1 MKKIIFQARAGDKK
15 AFDKIYEETS
25 AELLRYCMHLCKN
38 ENDARDLMQDTYFTA
53 FSKIEYYKK
62 DDNFRGWLHTIA
74 VHKYLNSIRSDRIKT
89 EPEADPDDVSDDENC
104 IPENA
109 LQLKE
114 TAGIIREVLYNS
126 LSDSQRAAVM
136 MYYYDELSVSEISE
150 ALECPEGTV
159 KSRLFSSRK
168 IMRDELER
176 KGIKSGIAAFAV
188 SAVLKSDIEAAETV
202 ECSVVKKGV
211 SKAAAVKIFSGV
223 SAAVLIG
230 GGIAAEIFS
239 NKDNDFF
246 VENEIYVTSAVT
258 SVSEAG
264 TSRESRIVSETS
276 VPGSDVL
283 NSDAPDSEHSEF
295 STETEKS
302 GLSSSEPEKNQAVSE
317 VSEDNNNVVE
327 IQTEAADL
335 TSAEIQVT
343 LPYTETVFSENT
355 TETELYD
362 IVPVVNYSF
371 DAGTMYADIPEN
383 FTADGYRINGNK
395 ETGYSFSK
403 LYAYSSV
410 GGGGKFSEANEK
422 QFYVFKPDNISA
434 DKILFTYQVAQP
446 DEVDIL
452 SSLEMF
458 FTEVSLSDR
467 EDIAI
472 KNDNTDFPDQPSER
486 SGYVYRYSATD
497 YNVDIT
503 GEVIVFRGN
512 YKTTHVIIV
521 CDGSGRWTDEYR
533 KFRES
538 IGLVSR
544 EISEFYQ

>member
-1 MKKIIFQARAGDKK
+1 MKKIIFQAKSGNKK

-74 VHKYLNSIRSDRIKT
+74 VHKYLNTVRADRIKT

-109 LQLKE
+109 LQMKE

-176 KGIKSGIAAFAV
+176 KGIKSGIAAFAI
-188 SAVLKSDIEAAETV
+188 SAVLKSDIEVAETV

-239 NKDNDFF
+239 NKDNDLC
-246 VENEIYVTSAVT
+246 VEKEIYVTSAVT

-264 TSRESRIVSETS
+264 TSGMSRIVSETS
-276 VPGSDVL
+276 VPDSDV
-283 NSDAPDSEHSEF
+283 PGSEHTEF
-295 STETEKS
+295 SPETKKS
-302 GLSSSEPEKNQAVSE
+302 ELSTSEPEKNQAVSE
-317 VSEDNNNVVE
+317 IPEDNNTVAE
-327 IQTEAADL
+327 IQTGTAAL
-335 TSAEIQVT
+335 TSAETQVT
-343 LPYTETVFSENT
+343 LPYTETVFSGIT
-355 TETELYD
+355 AETEAED

-403 LYAYSSV
+403 LLAYSSI

-434 DKILFTYQVAQP
+434 DKILFTYQDAQP
-446 DEVDIL
+446 DEVDAL

-458 FTEVSLSDR
+458 FTEVSLNDR
-467 EDIAI
+467 EDIVI
-472 KNDNTDFPDQPSER
+472 KNDNTVFPDQPSER

>member
-1 MKKIIFQARAGDKK
+1 MKKIIFQAKSGNKK

-74 VHKYLNSIRSDRIKT
+74 VHKYLNTVRADRIKT

-109 LQLKE
+109 LQMKE

-176 KGIKSGIAAFAV
+176 KGIKSGIAAFAI

-239 NKDNDFF
+239 NKDNNLC
-246 VENEIYVTSAVT
+246 VEKEIYVTSAVT
-258 SVSEAG
+258 SVSETG
-264 TSRESRIVSETS
+264 TSGMSRIVSETS
-276 VPGSDVL
+276 VPDSDV
-283 NSDAPDSEHSEF
+283 SGSEHTEF
-295 STETEKS
+295 SPETEKS
-302 GLSSSEPEKNQAVSE
+302 ELSTSEPEKNQAVSE
-317 VSEDNNNVVE
+317 IPEDNNTVAE
-327 IQTEAADL
+327 IQTGTAAL
-335 TSAEIQVT
+335 TSEETQVT
-343 LPYTETVFSENT
+343 LPYTETVFSGIT
-355 TETELYD
+355 AETEAED

-403 LYAYSSV
+403 LLAYSSI

-434 DKILFTYQVAQP
+434 DKILFTYQDAQP
-446 DEVDIL
+446 DEVDAL

-458 FTEVSLSDR
+458 FTEVSLNDR
-467 EDIAI
+467 EDIVI